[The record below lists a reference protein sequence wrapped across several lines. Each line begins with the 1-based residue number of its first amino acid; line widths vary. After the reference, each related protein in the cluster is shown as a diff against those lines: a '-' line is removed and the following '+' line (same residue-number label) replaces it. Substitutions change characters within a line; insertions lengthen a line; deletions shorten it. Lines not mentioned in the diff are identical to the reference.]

1 MPVIFLKSGGT
12 VTCTMYTLKE
22 GMIRAV
28 DVKFRDV
35 PGISEE
41 KSAMSN
47 ADVSPGNILYIIPGK
62 LQ

>member
-12 VTCTMYTLKE
+12 VACTMYTLKD

-28 DVKFRDV
+28 DVKFKDV
-35 PGISEE
+35 PGVPDE

-47 ADVSPGNILYIIPGK
+47 VDVSPANILYIIPGK
-62 LQ
+62 

>member
-12 VTCTMYTLKE
+12 VTCTAYTLKE

-28 DVKFRDV
+28 DVRFKDV
-35 PGISEE
+35 PGVPED

-47 ADVSPGNILYIIPGK
+47 TDVSPANILYIVPGK
-62 LQ
+62 L

>member
-12 VTCTMYTLKE
+12 VTCTAYTLKD

-28 DVKFRDV
+28 DVKFKDV
-35 PGISEE
+35 AGVPEE
-41 KSAMSN
+41 KSALSN
-47 ADVSPGNILYIIPGK
+47 ADVSPANILYIIPGK

>member
-12 VTCTMYTLKE
+12 VTCTAYTLKD

-35 PGISEE
+35 PGVPDER
-41 KSAMSN
+41 SAMTN
-47 ADVSPGNILYIIPGK
+47 ADVSPQNILYIIPGK
-62 LQ
+62 LP

>member
-12 VTCTMYTLKE
+12 VTCTAYTLKE

-28 DVKFRDV
+28 DVKFKDV
-35 PGISEE
+35 PGIPEDRSQ
-41 KSAMSN
+41 MSN
-47 ADVSPGNILYIIPGK
+47 VDVSPDNILYIIPGK

>member
-12 VTCTMYTLKE
+12 VTCTAYTLKE

-28 DVKFRDV
+28 DVKFKDV
-35 PGISEE
+35 SGISDE

-47 ADVSPGNILYIIPGK
+47 ADVSPANILYIIPGK
-62 LQ
+62 L

>member
-12 VTCTMYTLKE
+12 VTCTAYTLKD

-28 DVKFRDV
+28 DVKFKDV
-35 PGISEE
+35 LGVPDE
-41 KSAMSN
+41 KSAMTN
-47 ADVSPGNILYIIPGK
+47 ADVSPANILYIIPGK